1 MLLHLTE
8 ILIFSSLLLL
18 SFVMLSNP
26 LQVNKKANFWF
37 GFFLILWA
45 SFWLDE
51 IVLLIGGNVLTGLA
65 KNVFMYIQFF
75 APIVFY
81 ISFVFFTN
89 PNFKFKS
96 INIIQFFAL
105 PLLYLIIKITN
116 SYIEYDLQVLLISL
130 IILHSIFYTVKSY
143 LKIKKHQRQIKLFS
157 SSITEIN
164 LKWLEYIIIILLM
177 ISLLMGF
184 FNFIYYKLPLNVYIN
199 FAMLI
204 TIFFIAYNLL
214 KQKEIFPLNE
224 KHRQAIITISET
236 EKEDVVTK
244 RKIIKDEELI
254 EFKSKLNAL
263 MKEQQLYLNHD
274 INVASLSEDMNI
286 TTHQLSYIINNG
298 FNQNFF
304 QFINSYRVE
313 KAKSLLLNKQ
323 ADKLSIL
330 GIAFES
336 GFSSKTAFNTTFKKF
351 TNQTPSEF
359 KKQSS
364 SL

>member
-1 MLLHLTE
+1 
-8 ILIFSSLLLL
+8 
-18 SFVMLSNP
+18 MLSNP
-26 LQVNKKANFWF
+26 LKVNKKANFWF
-37 GFFLILWA
+37 GIFLIFWA

-51 IVLLIGGNVLTGLA
+51 IIYLTGSFMLTEQL
-65 KNVFMYIQFF
+65 KNVITYIQFF
-75 APIVFY
+75 APIIFY
-81 ISFVFFTN
+81 ISFIFFTN
-89 PNFKFKS
+89 PNFKFNPNKVA
-96 INIIQFFAL
+96 QFLLL

-130 IILHSIFYTVKSY
+130 IIVHSIFYTVKSY
-143 LKIKKHQRQIKLFS
+143 LKIKKHQKHIKLFS
-157 SSITEIN
+157 SSIAEID

-177 ISLLMGF
+177 ISLLMGI
-184 FNFIYYKLPLNVYIN
+184 FNFMYYRLPLNTYIN
-199 FAMLI
+199 LAMLI
-204 TIFFIAYNLL
+204 TIFFIAYNIL

-224 KHRQAIITISET
+224 KHREEIITINET
-236 EKEDVVTK
+236 EQENTVTK
-244 RKIIKDEELI
+244 RKIITDEELV
-254 EFKSKLNAL
+254 ELKSKLNSL
-263 MKEQQLYLNHD
+263 MKEQKLYLNHD
-274 INVASLSEDMNI
+274 INVASLSEEMHT

-313 KAKSLLLNKQ
+313 KAKTLLLNKQ